1 MPAQKYFFILLCLFV
16 FQLTITISQS
26 KKPNYLHKT
35 LTVVVD
41 SIVAS
46 GLLATHVKL
55 SVSLTSSS
63 SRMLRPIGKGDLSSE
78 PAKVKSSDDA
88 VEVTSTLEG
97 PVMKTSGLLVLR
109 HCTEGIGDPTA
120 TQVTFRLPPR
130 STSSTAGGGIVNCGG
145 TRRTGKIISEKGVRF
160 VSKTFQ

>member
-1 MPAQKYFFILLCLFV
+1 
-16 FQLTITISQS
+16 
-26 KKPNYLHKT
+26 
-35 LTVVVD
+35 
-41 SIVAS
+41 
-46 GLLATHVKL
+46 
-55 SVSLTSSS
+55 
-63 SRMLRPIGKGDLSSE
+63 MLRPIGKGDLSSE

-145 TRRTGKIISEKGVRF
+145 TRRTEKIISEKGVRF
-160 VSKTFQ
+160 VSKTFQLNKF

>member
-1 MPAQKYFFILLCLFV
+1 MCVISLFV
-16 FQLTITISQS
+16 FDNKNTQSWQS
-26 KKPNYLHKT
+26 KIQFNLHKT

-63 SRMLRPIGKGDLSSE
+63 SSTLRPIGNGDLSSA

-88 VEVTSTLEG
+88 VEVTSTLAG
-97 PVMKTSGLLVLR
+97 PVMKMSGSLVLR

-120 TQVTFRLPPR
+120 TQVTFRLPPS

-145 TRRTGKIISEKGVRF
+145 TRRTGNNCKGVKSF
-160 VSKTFQ
+160 YATTKNL